1 MTLTDTNINIG
12 ILIRNNNNPEWGNFR
27 VLDLYD
33 NGIYEIR
40 GAGGDRV
47 LFDSEFN
54 EWSIAN

>member
-1 MTLTDTNINIG
+1 MTLTETNINIG
-12 ILIRNNNNPEWGNFR
+12 ILIRNNNNPDWGTFR

-33 NGIYEIR
+33 LGIYEIR
-40 GAGGDRV
+40 GNGGDRV